1 MPGFCE
7 KCLTNYKGSLEGHIA
22 NLHILDFPQTAG
34 YIAYLEKCIEALENK
49 INTQKLNLTR
59 KKAS

>member
-7 KCLTNYKGSLEGHIA
+7 KCLTNYKSTLEEHMV

-34 YIAYLEKCIEALENK
+34 YIAYLEKRIEALENK
-49 INTQKLNLTR
+49 IQNT
-59 KKAS
+59 KAEPEKD

>member
-1 MPGFCE
+1 MPGFCG
-7 KCLTNYKGSLEGHIA
+7 KCLTNYKGSLEEHVA

-34 YIAYLEKCIEALENK
+34 YIAYLEKRIEALENK